1 MSNPSPSGFM
11 SIGHIDR
18 AHGLQGEVKVIWELP
33 DPSVIHN
40 QESLVVFL
48 KNNRGDLYPLRVLS
62 IRTENKRNSVL
73 FFVTFDQIANRSQAE
88 AIQHHRL
95 FIDTH
100 LYDDWTHSAPEKNNN
115 YDGFTAF
122 DENGKLI
129 GTIVPTDIPSVQPLV
144 QVATTK
150 GSLLIPLVEPYLV
163 EINTTE
169 QTIQFSNVDNLLEL

>member
-33 DPSVIHN
+33 DASVIYN
-40 QESLVVFL
+40 QENLVVFL
-48 KNNRGDLYPLRVLS
+48 KNNRGDLYPLRILS
-62 IRTENKRNSVL
+62 IRIENKRNSTL

-100 LYDDWTHSAPEKNNN
+100 LYDDWTFNVPEKNNN
-115 YDGFTAF
+115 YDGFAALN
-122 DENGKLI
+122 ERGELI
-129 GTIVPTDIPSVQPLV
+129 GTIVPNGIPSVQPLV
-144 QVATTK
+144 QVATLK
-150 GSLLIPLVEPYLV
+150 GSLLIPLVEPYLID
-163 EINTTE
+163 INTTD
-169 QTIQFSNVDNLLEL
+169 QTIVFSNVENLLDS